1 MKKRIL
7 WIITTLM
14 TAALL
19 GVFVMQLYYIREAYN
34 LKSQLFEQ
42 NVNEALND
50 VASKVQKRYAANH
63 ITKKDYELRKERER
77 AVRDKAQEIVDY
89 KERFRAEEAQRKL
102 RQQERIIADLNM
114 RDSLIRVSF
123 PMPKLIPEDVFQQIT
138 YINNKSESSMQV
150 QVDYG
155 VDQEGNIIDVNQTIT
170 ANKTGTFPSK
180 TSAYPQKTTIFSK
193 KTTTFSLAPGKLPD
207 SIRYLAY
214 NPKNLTPITI
224 TMEQVTDKLA
234 RGFKREDQLAEQR
247 YKLGLEALMED
258 TVVLE
263 NNSLNYLEDVAKEM
277 RQASVPI
284 EQRIPKDNLDTLI
297 KRELLNRNINLDYD
311 FWLKLATK
319 DSLLYSQAAHQT
331 ADGGLGKNVYKI
343 PLFGNDIFRD
353 PGLLFISFP
362 NKNSLILGNMWATMA
377 SSAGLLL
384 VLVFI
389 FAYTIYAIIRQ
400 KKISEMKTDFINNMT
415 HEFKTPVA
423 TIMIASEALKDPEI
437 VEDRKRISRLAGII
451 YDENVRLGNHIERV
465 LSIARLEKKELK
477 LEQEELNV
485 NDLILVVTD
494 SMDLQLQKK
503 NAIVDLQ
510 LNAVNPVISG
520 DELHFSN
527 VIYNLIDNANKY
539 SAGIPKIT
547 ISTRNTARHLYI
559 EIADEGIGMTRD
571 QTRRIFDQFYRV
583 PTGNLHDVKG
593 FGLGLNY
600 VQDIINQMG
609 GTIKVN
615 SEKDKGT
622 KFEISLPLNQN

>member
-1 MKKRIL
+1 
-7 WIITTLM
+7 
-14 TAALL
+14 
-19 GVFVMQLYYIREAYN
+19 
-34 LKSQLFEQ
+34 
-42 NVNEALND
+42 

-63 ITKKDYELRKERER
+63 ITKKDYELRKEREQ

-89 KERFRAEEAQRKL
+89 KERFRAEEARRKL

-114 RDSLIRVSF
+114 RDSLVRVNF

-138 YINNKSESSMQV
+138 YINNKNESSMQV
-150 QVDYG
+150 QVDFG

-170 ANKTGTFPSK
+170 ANKTRAFPSK
-180 TSAYPQKTTIFSK
+180 TSAFPQKTTIFSK
-193 KTTTFSLAPGKLPD
+193 KTTTFSLSPGKLPD

-214 NPKNLTPITI
+214 NPRNLNPITI
-224 TMEQVTDKLA
+224 TLEQVTDKLA

-247 YKLGLEALMED
+247 YRQGLRALMDD

-263 NNSLNYLEDVAKEM
+263 TNSLNYLEDVAKEM

-311 FWLKLATK
+311 FWVKLATK

-331 ADGGLGKNVYKI
+331 ADGGLSKNVYKI

-437 VEDRKRISRLAGII
+437 VEDRKRVSRLAGII

-477 LEQEELNV
+477 LEHEELNV

-503 NAIVDLQ
+503 NAVVDLQ
-510 LNAVNPVISG
+510 LNAVNPVIFG

-559 EIADEGIGMTRD
+559 EITDEGIGMTRD

-600 VQDIINQMG
+600 VQDIITQMG